1 MKMAELLKLESTRE
15 ERETARDGVGVS
27 PEAAQRI
34 AGDLYRMLGYLKNI
48 TDAMQE
54 SPSSAAGP
62 ASGETP

>member
-48 TDAMQE
+48 TEKFA
-54 SPSSAAGP
+54 
-62 ASGETP
+62 